1 MKKSFLLVIIIGFVS
16 SCNKNDEISSSSD
29 LEGRWKLSEIF
40 ADPGNGSGTFQSVTS
55 NKTLVFDNNGNVTSN
70 GIICDMS
77 SGTNL
82 SSSGTYSL
90 INGKINSSL
99 CPNINIQFEL
109 NNNTLLLIYPCIEP
123 CKSKYIRVP

>member
-82 SSSGTYSL
+82 SSSGSYSL
-90 INGKINSSL
+90 INGTINSSL

-109 NNNTLLLIYPCIEP
+109 NNNTLLLIYPCIET

>member
-1 MKKSFLLVIIIGFVS
+1 MKKSFLLIMIIGIIY
-16 SCNKNDEISSSSD
+16 SCNKNDESLNLSD
-29 LEGRWKLSEIF
+29 LEGRWKLSEIL

-55 NKTLVFDNNGNVTSN
+55 NKTLIFDNNGNVTSN
-70 GIICDMS
+70 GFMCDMS

-90 INGKINSSL
+90 INGTINSSS

>member
-1 MKKSFLLVIIIGFVS
+1 MKNFFLFILIIGFVS

>member
-1 MKKSFLLVIIIGFVS
+1 MKKSFLLIMIIGIIY
-16 SCNKNDEISSSSD
+16 SCNKNDESLNLSD
-29 LEGRWKLSEIF
+29 LEGRWKLSEIL

-55 NKTLVFDNNGNVTSN
+55 NKTLIFYNNGNVTSN
-70 GIICDMS
+70 GFMCDMS

-90 INGKINSSL
+90 INGTINSSL

>member
-1 MKKSFLLVIIIGFVS
+1 MKNFFLFILIIGFVS

-40 ADPGNGSGTFQSVTS
+40 ADPGNGRGTFQSVTS